1 MKIMKRLRRGW
12 MPTAVGRRRGVA
24 KEIASVARG
33 NSCQWLLRR
42 IRRILSI
49 DGAEERYVDDMIH
62 LGKRLET

>member
-1 MKIMKRLRRGW
+1 